1 MKKCE
6 SVTAKADETK
16 MKALAVFQGAKR
28 EAAALKSIV
37 TIRMNETFSCLT
49 CFNQKLIFCSEIGTM
64 INTVKRRGEDEIGT
78 IFLKSDIYSVLASS
92 IIILYTSYI
101 TPVYFTLNLF
111 TKHNVIFN
119 I

>member
-6 SVTAKADETK
+6 PVTAKADETK

-37 TIRMNETFSCLT
+37 TIRMCLT
-49 CFNQKLIFCSEIGTM
+49 CFNQKLIFCSEIETM

-78 IFLKSDIYSVLASS
+78 IFLKSDIYIV
-92 IIILYTSYI
+92 
-101 TPVYFTLNLF
+101 F
-111 TKHNVIFN
+111 
-119 I
+119 